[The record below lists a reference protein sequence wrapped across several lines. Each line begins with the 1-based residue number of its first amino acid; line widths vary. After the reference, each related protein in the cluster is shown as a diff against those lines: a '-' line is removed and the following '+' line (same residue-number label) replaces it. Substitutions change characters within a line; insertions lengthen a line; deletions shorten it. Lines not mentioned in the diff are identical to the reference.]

1 MVVIYVEGPRGG
13 RLPLREENMIVDY
26 VDTACQELKIK
37 DAEIDVVVYNKFPQI
52 IMEPEDSDIN
62 TFL

>member
-1 MVVIYVEGPRGG
+1 MWKEYITSRGG

-37 DAEIDVVVYNKFPQI
+37 DADES
-52 IMEPEDSDIN
+52 M
-62 TFL
+62 L

>member
-37 DAEIDVVVYNKFPQI
+37 DADIDVHLLIYYSCNKGVICQI
-52 IMEPEDSDIN
+52 IQIQ
-62 TFL
+62 